1 MFEVKNA
8 INTIQYL
15 KQFDYGK
22 KSINWTQDILSKLDM
37 WEKQISM
44 NPLLFEN
51 PATNFL
57 LLKML
62 RMDGYPTRYG
72 TKSPQGN
79 IQKKCQS
86 SLKTRS

>member
-1 MFEVKNA
+1 MVLLAIYYLSVTASVTSFDPFMFEVKNA
-8 INTIQYL
+8 NKTIHYL
-15 KQFDYGK
+15 KLFDYGK

-44 NPLLFEN
+44 NPLLFEKL
-51 PATNFL
+51 P
-57 LLKML
+57 K
-62 RMDGYPTRYG
+62 
-72 TKSPQGN
+72 GN